1 MVYLIWLGGVIIA
14 ALSYL
19 TGYYQGVAWGLYK
32 GFDVGWDFHN
42 EEIKQAIKQ
51 SRERETSA
59 KNN

>member
-1 MVYLIWLGGVIIA
+1 MEYLIVFGGFAVA

-19 TGYYQGVAWGLYK
+19 TGYYRGAEWGLYK
-32 GFDVGWDFHN
+32 GFDVGWDSHN
-42 EEIKQAIKQ
+42 EEVKNAIKQ